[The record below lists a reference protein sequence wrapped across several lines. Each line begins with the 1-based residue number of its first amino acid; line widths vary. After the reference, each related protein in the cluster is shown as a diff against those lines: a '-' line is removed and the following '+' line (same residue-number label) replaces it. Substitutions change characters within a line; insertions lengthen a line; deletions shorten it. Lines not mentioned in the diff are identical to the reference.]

1 MHSARP
7 FSGPKPIGPL
17 LDELAA
23 ADGGRAALLS
33 VDGRSLS
40 RADLAQHTRQLAA
53 RLARL
58 GIARTDRV
66 SVVAPNGVD
75 MAVALLGVMRCAAC
89 APLNP
94 LYTQTEIEY
103 FFADLD
109 VRALVV
115 TADSPPLARD
125 IASRLGIPVVEA
137 GAATAA
143 GADAAEGVEVPTAA
157 GEDIALVLHTSGT
170 TSRPKQVPLS
180 HANLAASMANIA
192 ATLQLTP
199 EDRALNVMPL
209 FHIHGLLAGLL
220 APLASG
226 ASVVCPP
233 ALQLPAFFD
242 WLERFGA
249 TFYSAVPTMHQSI
262 VAAAPA
268 DGVPRLRF
276 IRSSSSALAPATLA
290 QLEARFGCPVIEAY
304 GMTEAAHQ
312 MSSNPLP
319 PRERKPGSVGLPAGP
334 QMAVIDA
341 GGNPLPAGTRGEI
354 AIRGDNVMRAYHG
367 NPEAN
372 RSAFTNGWFRTGDE
386 GCFNADGYLFITGRL
401 KEMINRGGEKIT
413 PREIDEALL
422 AHPDVAQAVAFALPH
437 PTLGEDVAAAVVPH
451 EGRTVSAEALREF
464 LFERLADF
472 KVPSEVIVLSQIPK
486 GPTGKVQRI
495 GMAERLSAF
504 RQHAFVAPRDAVEAI
519 LAQAWAEV
527 LELEVIGV
535 DDNFFALGCDS
546 LKATRAV
553 ARIEGMLP
561 IELPATDI
569 FRHPTVAGLAGRVRQ
584 MLGPDAIAE
593 LERLL
598 DEVAPDLAAVPTDG
612 SPDEC
617 AT

>member
-1 MHSARP
+1 L
-7 FSGPKPIGPL
+7 IGQL
-17 LDELAA
+17 LDEQAA
-23 ADGGRAALLS
+23 AEGDRAALLS

-40 RADLAQHTRQLAA
+40 RAELAQRTRQLAA
-53 RLARL
+53 RLASL
-58 GIARTDRV
+58 GIVRTDRV

-103 FFADLD
+103 FFADLE

-115 TADSPPLARD
+115 TAGSPPLARD
-125 IASRLGIPVVEA
+125 IAARLGIPVIEV
-137 GAATAA
+137 GAATAD
-143 GADAAEGVEVPTAA
+143 ADAVEGVEVPPAG
-157 GEDIALVLHTSGT
+157 GEDVALVLHTSGT

-233 ALQLPAFFD
+233 ALQLPVFFD

-249 TFYSAVPTMHQSI
+249 TWYSAVPTMHQSI
-262 VAAAPA
+262 VAAAPSN
-268 DGVPRLRF
+268 GVPRLRF

-290 QLEARFGCPVIEAY
+290 QLEACFGCPVIEAY

-341 GGNPLPAGTRGEI
+341 DGNPLPVGTRGEI

-386 GCFNADGYLFITGRL
+386 GCFDADGYLFITGRL

-495 GMAERLSAF
+495 GMAERLNAF

-527 LELEVIGV
+527 LELDVIGV

-584 MLGPDAIAE
+584 MLGPDVIAE

-598 DEVAPDLAAVPTDG
+598 DEVAPGHAAAPADG
-612 SPDEC
+612 SM
-617 AT
+617 A

>member
-1 MHSARP
+1 M
-7 FSGPKPIGPL
+7 
-17 LDELAA
+17 
-23 ADGGRAALLS
+23 ALLS
-33 VDGRSLS
+33 VDGRSMS
-40 RADLAQHTRQLAA
+40 RAELAQYTRHVALH
-53 RLARL
+53 LARL
-58 GIARTDRV
+58 GIVRADRV
-66 SVVAPNGVD
+66 AVVAPNSVD
-75 MAVALLGVMRCAAC
+75 MAVALLGVMRSAAC

-94 LYTQTEIEY
+94 LYTQAEIEY
-103 FFADLD
+103 FFADLQ

-115 TADSPPLARD
+115 TAGSPPLAREV
-125 IASRLGIPVVEA
+125 AMRQGIPVIEV
-137 GAATAA
+137 GAATYAA
-143 GADAAEGVEVPTAA
+143 ADRAAESDLPPAA
-157 GEDIALVLHTSGT
+157 EDDIALVLHTSGT

-192 ATLQLTP
+192 ASLQLTP

-233 ALQLPAFFD
+233 SLQLPAFFD
-242 WLERFGA
+242 WLERFGV
-249 TFYSAVPTMHQSI
+249 TWYSAVPTMHQAI
-262 VAAAPA
+262 VAVAPA
-268 DGVPRLRF
+268 NGAPANGAPRLRF
-276 IRSSSSALAPATLA
+276 VRSSSAALAPSTLA
-290 QLEARFGCPVIEAY
+290 QLEALFGCPVIEAY
-304 GMTEAAHQ
+304 GMTEATHQ
-312 MSSNPLP
+312 MASNPLP
-319 PRERKPGSVGLPAGP
+319 PRARKPGSVGLPAGP
-334 QMAVIDA
+334 EVAIIDA
-341 GGNPLPAGTRGEI
+341 DGNLLPAGTRGEI

-367 NPEAN
+367 NPDAN
-372 RSAFTNGWFRTGDE
+372 RSAFTSGWFRTGDE
-386 GCFNADGYLFITGRL
+386 GCFDADGYLSITGRL

-451 EGRTVSAEALREF
+451 EGRQVSAEALREF

-495 GMAERLSAF
+495 GMAERLSAH
-504 RQHAFVAPRDAVEAI
+504 RQHAFVEPRDAVEAI

-527 LELEVIGV
+527 LGIDAIGM

-546 LKATRAV
+546 LKAMRAV
-553 ARIEGMLP
+553 AGIEAMLP
-561 IELPATDI
+561 VELPATDI
-569 FRHPTVAGLAGRVRQ
+569 FRHPTVAGLAGRVRL
-584 MLGPDAIAE
+584 MLGPDVIAE

-598 DEVAPDLAAVPTDG
+598 DEVAPEVAAVQADR
-612 SPDEC
+612 SLDEH